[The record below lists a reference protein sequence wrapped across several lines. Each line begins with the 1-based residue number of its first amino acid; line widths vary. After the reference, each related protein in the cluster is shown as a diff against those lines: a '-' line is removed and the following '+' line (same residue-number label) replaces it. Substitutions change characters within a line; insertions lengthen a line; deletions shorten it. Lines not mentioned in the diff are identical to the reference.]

1 MVENAATTVIGESI
15 LISGNLEGDEDLT
28 ILGRVEGNVKLTRT
42 LNVEE
47 SGIVKADISVRNAII
62 SGVVVGNIS
71 ATDSVEITEAGRMV
85 GDIRAPRVIIVD
97 GARFRGA
104 IDMGD
109 MEAPRASGPLPD
121 RAQRPTTA
129 LVRPVAAKAPTPV
142 PVRRPMLAAVPTAPV
157 VRKEPVAAPIACS
170 CQAGRGGARHAGS
183 GCQKAEE
190 KGRRQKARLEPI
202 GSSRAGFEVST
213 RDDPIGA

>member
-1 MVENAATTVIGESI
+1 MVDNAATTVIGESI

-47 SGIVKADISVRNAII
+47 SGIVKADISVRNAVI
-62 SGVVVGNIS
+62 SGVVVGNIT

-104 IDMGD
+104 VDMGD
-109 MEAPRASGPLPD
+109 MEAPRASGPLPE
-121 RAQRPTTA
+121 RTIARPTTA
-129 LVRPVAAKAPTPV
+129 LARPVAKPAAPQ
-142 PVRRPMLAAVPTAPV
+142 PVRRPTPAAPAPV
-157 VRKEPVAAPIACS
+157 VRREPTPAAPIAAAKPAAAS
-170 CQAGRGGARHAGS
+170 SEDMPVLGA
-183 GCQKAEE
+183 K
-190 KGRRQKARLEPI
+190 KLKKK
-202 GSSRAGFEVST
+202 VVVKK
-213 RDDPIGA
+213 RDS